1 MFFRRVIG
9 AVVQV
14 IQTAP
19 TNWSH
24 YCYQKLAHACKPR
37 DRLTVSGWA
46 DRHRWLSSKQSGES
60 GRWRTSRNPV
70 LREIMDCVSV
80 HSPVREM
87 VVMKSSQCGVT
98 EATVNWLGYIVE
110 HAPAPSM
117 VLMPTL
123 ESRDSW
129 KIQKLN
135 PLFTETESV
144 RAVMG
149 GIRSRD
155 SANRQ
160 DLIDFPGGVLFLS
173 GGNSPNSYAQKSV
186 RNLIMDD
193 LDRFPEEV
201 GEEGDP
207 VALARGRL
215 KAFPRSK
222 LVLIST
228 PTVKGSSL
236 IEREFEASDQ
246 RHYHVPC
253 PQCGVLQSLKW
264 GNLQYSKPVLT
275 RAWYECE
282 HCGFEIQEHH
292 KPAMLKEQGHGGTA
306 RWVAEHPEVKRR
318 GYHISALTAPIGLG
332 PSWLELAHE
341 WIVANQD
348 KAALKTFLNT
358 QLGQTWR
365 DETSSITA
373 HELEK
378 RREDVP
384 MRTIPVGCLALTV
397 GVDTQDKWLA
407 VKLLGWGANG
417 NWVVEY
423 HEITGDTL
431 LDETWDRLE
440 QYLNTPLTNAFGKTI
455 RIRAA
460 GIDSRG
466 HRGEQVRLFI
476 ARRSLTIPVYAVQG
490 STLRINRA
498 IALTASY
505 PDKNWKGKTLR
516 GGYALWNVGTE
527 YCKDYLLGQ
536 LVADAER
543 APDDRAIRFCA
554 GLETPYFNGLLS
566 EYKDPVKKR
575 YVPKKG
581 AQHRRNEPLDT
592 MVYAWAIGHHRE
604 VLLGKTRFGRVDPH
618 YWARLEALLEPPQ
631 AAPGEPPLPEPALPN
646 TGRRQISGGVKR
658 GGFVNRWKT

>member
-1 MFFRRVIG
+1 MTTAQAI
-9 AVVQV
+9 
-14 IQTAP
+14 AP
-19 TNWSH
+19 TDWRA
-24 YCYQKLAHACKPR
+24 YCYHKLAAASRPR
-37 DRLTVSGWA
+37 DRLTVSMWA

-70 LREIMDCVSV
+70 LREIMDCLSV
-80 HSPVREM
+80 HAPVREV

-98 EATVNWLGYIVE
+98 EATVNWLGYIIE

-135 PLFTETESV
+135 PLFTETQSV
-144 RAVMG
+144 RAVLG
-149 GIRSRD
+149 GVRSRD

-186 RNLIMDD
+186 RNLVMDD

-228 PTVKGSSL
+228 PTVKGGSL

-246 RHYHVPC
+246 RYYHVPC
-253 PQCGVLQSLKW
+253 PQCGVFQALKF

-275 RAWYECE
+275 SAWYECE
-282 HCGFEIQEHH
+282 HCGHEIAEHH
-292 KPAMLKEQGHGGTA
+292 KPAMLSAGK
-306 RWVAEHPEVKRR
+306 WVAEQPEIKRR

-348 KAALKTFLNT
+348 KAARKTFLNT

-365 DETSSITA
+365 DETASISA

-378 RREDVP
+378 RMEDVP
-384 MRTIPVGCLALTV
+384 MRTLPVGCLALTV

-407 VKLLGWGANG
+407 VQLLGWGANH
-417 NWVVEY
+417 NWIVEY
-423 HEITGDTL
+423 HEIHGDTM
-431 LDETWDRLE
+431 LDETWNRLE
-440 QYLNTPLTNAFGKTI
+440 EYLNTPLTNAFGKTM

-460 GIDSRG
+460 GVDSRG
-466 HRGEQVRLFI
+466 HRGEQVRQFV
-476 ARRSLTIPVYAVQG
+476 ARRSLAIPVFAVQG
-490 STLRINRA
+490 STLRINRP
-498 IALTASY
+498 IALTPSH
-505 PDKNWKGKTLR
+505 PDKSWKGKTLR
-516 GGYALWNVGTE
+516 GGYAVWNVGTE
-527 YCKDYLLGQ
+527 HCKDHLLDT
-536 LVADAER
+536 LVADRERSAE
-543 APDDRAIRFCA
+543 DRVIRFCS
-554 GLETPYFNGLLS
+554 GLDTGYFNGLLS

-575 YVPKKG
+575 YVQKKG

-592 MVYAWAIGHHRE
+592 LVYAWAVGNHRE
-604 VLLGKTRFGRVDPH
+604 VLLGKARNHRVDQN
-618 YWARLEALLEPPQ
+618 YWARLAALLEP
-631 AAPGEPPLPEPALPN
+631 APSADGSPAPEPPAPAS
-646 TGRRQISGGVKR
+646 GRRQISGVVGR